1 MSHSL
6 HPAHLAAWIFQSG
19 FPWGVW
25 LPYLSGAVILA
36 VGLSAI
42 RKDLVQKQGLNKI
55 VALGPVFIAIP
66 IAVFGTEHFTAAQI
80 IAGMVPAWIPGHMF
94 WALFCGVC
102 LIAAS
107 LSIAA
112 RKYTWLSSAL
122 LGVMILLFVLLISVP
137 AIAGAPRNRILWV
150 VGVRDLSFSAG
161 AFCLAASQKEA
172 WKEQHRRLVITL
184 ARLLIGAVTTFFGL
198 EQILH
203 PECVPGVPLAK
214 LTPLWIPAHL
224 LWSYLAGALFVVGG
238 ISLMINR
245 KAGMAATWL
254 GLITLLLVVLI
265 YVPITVASPSDIG
278 GAFNYVADTLLFSGS
293 LLVLAQAQNSS

>member
-6 HPAHLAAWIFQSG
+6 HLAHLTAWIFQSG

-102 LIAAS
+102 LIAAA

-150 VGVRDLSFSAG
+150 VGVRDLSFS
-161 AFCLAASQKEA
+161 
-172 WKEQHRRLVITL
+172 
-184 ARLLIGAVTTFFGL
+184 
-198 EQILH
+198 
-203 PECVPGVPLAK
+203 
-214 LTPLWIPAHL
+214 
-224 LWSYLAGALFVVGG
+224 GG
-238 ISLMINR
+238 SFLSCR
-245 KAGMAATWL
+245 KPKRSMERTA
-254 GLITLLLVVLI
+254 
-265 YVPITVASPSDIG
+265 
-278 GAFNYVADTLLFSGS
+278 
-293 LLVLAQAQNSS
+293 

>member
-6 HPAHLAAWIFQSG
+6 HPAHLAAWIFQYV

-36 VGLSAI
+36 VGLSTI
-42 RKDLVQKQGLNKI
+42 RKDLVQKQGLNKV

-94 WALFCGVC
+94 WAIFCGVC

-150 VGVRDLSFSAG
+150 VGIRDLSFSAG

-172 WKEQHRRLVITL
+172 WKEQHRHRVITL
-184 ARLLIGAVTTFFGL
+184 ARLLIGTVITFFGV

-214 LTPLWIPAHL
+214 LTPFWIPAHL

-265 YVPITVASPSDIG
+265 YVPITVSSPSDIG
-278 GAFNYVADTLLFSGS
+278 GAFNYVADTLLFSGT